1 MCKSNQ
7 VKCKGELNLAG
18 TIIPCCVLE
27 DGTRVLSGRKMQEAL
42 KIADGGCEIA
52 SGRKLNEFTGS
63 KSLKPFITNQLG
75 AVGISPIIWYEDG
88 KRKSGYRA
96 DLLADICDA
105 MLEARKSIKLTSR
118 QRIVADQCEI
128 LMRSFARVGI
138 TALVDEATG
147 YQAMRES
154 TELQKIL
161 AAYVSDEVAKWQ
173 LTFSNDFYQEMF
185 RLWGLDYDS
194 TKSTKPIV
202 VGMLT
207 NLYVYKALPEGVLE
221 ALKEKTGKTEGGNWK
236 HKLHQSL
243 TPEVGRQHLKNQ
255 IVGVTALMAA
265 SKSKDQFKELFN
277 NAYHREEEIREV
289 I

>member
-18 TIIPCCVLE
+18 TTIPCYVLE
-27 DGTRVLSGRKMQEAL
+27 DGTRVLSSRGMQMGLRITENERTGT
-42 KIADGGCEIA
+42 KIDRFL
-52 SGRKLNEFTGS
+52 SNDR
-63 KSLKPFITNQLG
+63 LKPFIANNLG
-75 AVGISPIIWYEDG
+75 CAHFSPISCYDG
-88 KRKSGYRA
+88 DKRISAYKA
-96 DLLADICDA
+96 DLLADICDLL
-105 MLEARKSIKLTSR
+105 LEARREVKLTKR
-118 QRIVADQCEI
+118 QMIVADQCEI

-194 TKSTKPIV
+194 TKSTKPML

-277 NAYHREEEIREV
+277 NAYHREKEIREV